1 MANIRWSASKGIK
14 AVKLSLKIPPPVQAL
29 IFGAVMWVVDN
40 QVSGGQFQFEF
51 QLPIAILIAISGV
64 ALVITSMLEFR
75 RASTT
80 IDPFHPEETSSLVD
94 SGVFRF
100 SRNPMYMSLLLVLIA
115 WSIWL
120 GSSYNLAVL
129 AMFVSY
135 ITVFQIKP
143 EEAVLK
149 SLFGE
154 EFEQYC
160 SKVRRW
166 I

>member
-1 MANIRWSASKGIK
+1 
-14 AVKLSLKIPPPVQAL
+14 
-29 IFGAVMWVVDN
+29 MWVVDK
-40 QVSGGQFQFEF
+40 QGSGGQFQFEF
-51 QLPIAILIAISGV
+51 QLPMAILIAISGV
-64 ALVITSMLEFR
+64 PLVITSMLEFR

-80 IDPFHPEETSSLVD
+80 IDPFHPEEATSLVD
-94 SGVFRF
+94 GGVFRF
-100 SRNPMYMSLLLVLIA
+100 SRNPMYMSLLLVLIG

-120 GSSYNLAVL
+120 GSLYNLAVL

-143 EEAVLK
+143 EEAVMK

-154 EFEQYC
+154 AYEKYC
-160 SKVRRW
+160 RNVRRW